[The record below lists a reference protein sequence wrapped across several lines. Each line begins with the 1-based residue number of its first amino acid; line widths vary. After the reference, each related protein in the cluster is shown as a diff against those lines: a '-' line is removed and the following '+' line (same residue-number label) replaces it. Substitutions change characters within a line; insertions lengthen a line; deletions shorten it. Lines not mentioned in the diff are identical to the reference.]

1 MIQQG
6 LQYLLAHPDIALEAP
21 ASSGFIEV
29 QDAATGESLAWVKT
43 YDQAG
48 VEAAITRSEHAQALW
63 KKQTALHRADI
74 LWAWYE
80 LMLEHKENL
89 AQLLTA
95 EQGKPLLEARG
106 EIAYAASFIRWF
118 AEQARRI
125 DGAILPP
132 TQAHQRLVVI
142 KQAIGVNAAITPWNF
157 PAAMI
162 TRKAAPALAAGC
174 SMLVKPAEQ
183 TPLSAYA
190 LEVLALQAGLPQ
202 DLLLNITGDAVEVGQ
217 TLCNSDVVRKLSFT
231 GSTPV
236 GRILMQQCAPTIKKL
251 SLELGGNAPVIVF
264 DDANLEQAVQG
275 IMMSK
280 FRNSGQTCVCA
291 NRIYVQA
298 GIYDALCERLVAEV
312 AKLKVGDGRVEGST
326 QGPLIDV
333 KAVAKVQ
340 SHIDDAQAKGA
351 KVLIGGQLHALGKT
365 FFEPTVLR
373 DVTQD
378 MRVAKEET
386 FGPLAPLFRFETE
399 AEAIALANDTEFGLA
414 SYIFTQSAARQWRV
428 GEALEYGMVGVN
440 TGAIS
445 NEVAPFGGVKQS
457 GLGREGSEWG
467 IDEYLEMKY
476 MCIDVTDPSA

>member
-1 MIQQG
+1 
-6 LQYLLAHPDIALEAP
+6 
-21 ASSGFIEV
+21 
-29 QDAATGESLAWVKT
+29 
-43 YDQAG
+43 
-48 VEAAITRSEHAQALW
+48 
-63 KKQTALHRADI
+63 
-74 LWAWYE
+74 
-80 LMLEHKENL
+80 
-89 AQLLTA
+89 
-95 EQGKPLLEARG
+95 
-106 EIAYAASFIRWF
+106 
-118 AEQARRI
+118 
-125 DGAILPP
+125 
-132 TQAHQRLVVI
+132 
-142 KQAIGVNAAITPWNF
+142 
-157 PAAMI
+157 
-162 TRKAAPALAAGC
+162 
-174 SMLVKPAEQ
+174 
-183 TPLSAYA
+183 
-190 LEVLALQAGLPQ
+190 
-202 DLLLNITGDAVEVGQ
+202 
-217 TLCNSDVVRKLSFT
+217 
-231 GSTPV
+231 
-236 GRILMQQCAPTIKKL
+236 
-251 SLELGGNAPVIVF
+251 
-264 DDANLEQAVQG
+264 
-275 IMMSK
+275 
-280 FRNSGQTCVCA
+280 
-291 NRIYVQA
+291 VQA

-326 QGPLIDV
+326 QGPLIDT

-467 IDEYLEMKY
+467 IEEYLEMKY